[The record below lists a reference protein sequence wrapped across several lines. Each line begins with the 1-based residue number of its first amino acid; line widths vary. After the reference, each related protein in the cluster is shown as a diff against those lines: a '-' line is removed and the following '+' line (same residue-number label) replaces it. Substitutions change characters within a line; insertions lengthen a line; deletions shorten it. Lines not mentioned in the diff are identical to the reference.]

1 MEKRHL
7 TGALLAFLVTVNLGV
22 ADNAVSQDSDKRF
35 ADQQRQIDAQAAEIN
50 GLKEQIKMLLNQTGQ
65 NKELLAEKADKKEIE
80 ELKVDKVV
88 TSKDPNV
95 NVTLYGQVNRAGLWA
110 DNGDSSNVYFV
121 DNSNSS
127 TRMGVDASAKT
138 GESHAV
144 GSKIEFEVISNPSSG
159 VNQLQETLS
168 PEINVRHADLWFTG
182 KQWGKLAIGRG
193 HTASDGT
200 AEVDLSGTSVVT
212 YSDVEAM
219 AGGQLWYDGSL
230 DVLSEVK
237 VGDVFDN
244 MDGLSRRNRFRYD
257 SPIFAGFTLSGSA
270 IETGAY
276 DFAGRYSRVFGGIK
290 LASALAY
297 ASTGDL
303 KSFDN
308 QWSGSLSM
316 LHDSGF
322 NFTLAGGKQDYDTDG
337 RDDPIFWYGKIGYK
351 ADLMSFGSSAFSI
364 DYGQSNDSKVNNDEA
379 ETLSI
384 AYVQNVTDWGTEL
397 YLAWRRYELSR
408 DRLSADDVNALMFGA
423 RVKF

>member
-1 MEKRHL
+1 MGKRHL

-95 NVTLYGQVNRAGLWA
+95 NVTLYGQVNRAGLLA

>member
-121 DNSNSS
+121 DNSSSS

>member
-7 TGALLAFLVTVNLGV
+7 IGVILAFLVAVNLGV

-35 ADQQRQIDAQAAEIN
+35 ADQQRQIDAQAAEIDA
-50 GLKEQIKMLLNQTGQ
+50 LKEQIKMLLNQTGQ

-80 ELKVDKVV
+80 ELKVDKLV
-88 TSKDPNV
+88 TSKNPDV
-95 NVTLYGQVNRAGLWA
+95 NVTLYGQVNRAGVWA
-110 DNGDSSNVYFV
+110 DNGDSSKFYFV

-127 TRMGVDASAKT
+127 TRMGVDAVAKAD
-138 GESHAV
+138 EDHAV
-144 GSKIEFEVISNPSSG
+144 GSKIEFEVISNPSTG
-159 VNQLQETLS
+159 VNQLQETIS
-168 PEINVRHADLWFTG
+168 PDINVRHADLWFTG

-193 HTASDGT
+193 STASDGT

-219 AGGQLWYDGSL
+219 AGGQLWYDGSIG
-230 DVLSEVK
+230 VLSEVE

-257 SPIFAGFTLSGSA
+257 SPNLAGFTLSGSA
-270 IETGAY
+270 IETGAF
-276 DFAGRYSRVFGGIK
+276 DVAGRYSREFGGVE

-308 QWSGSLSM
+308 QWSGSFSL

-337 RDDPIFWYGKIGYK
+337 RDDPVFWYGKIGYK

-364 DYGQSNDSKVNNDEA
+364 DFGQSYDSKVNDDEA
-379 ETLSI
+379 DSLSI
-384 AYVQNVTDWGTEL
+384 AYVQNVTDWGSEL

-408 DRLSADDVNALMFGA
+408 DELNADDVNALMLGA